1 MKKDNLVTAQVSVS
15 GTMDAVALLQQ
26 LQVELERAKTL
37 VRDLALSI
45 ERLSVEVN
53 V

>member
-1 MKKDNLVTAQVSVS
+1 MKKENQVTAQVSVS
-15 GTMDAVALLQQ
+15 GTEDAVVLLRQ
-26 LQVELERAKTL
+26 LQTELERAKTL
-37 VRDLALSI
+37 VNDLALSI